1 MESRWLKISR
11 MRKSLKMMS
20 STYKK
25 MRKMD
30 NFKMI
35 RMMKSSKRRLRERKM
50 KMESGKVNKWRV
62 INKKRKAGLKK
73 EKSMMMQSSRGNNLR
88 KKETSSQ
95 SMPVSFLFRS
105 NRR

>member
-1 MESRWLKISR
+1 MMILLLWAMRIHRKKFRMESRWLKISR

-62 INKKRKAGLKK
+62 IYKKRKAGLKK
-73 EKSMMMQSSRGNNLR
+73 EKSMMM
-88 KKETSSQ
+88 
-95 SMPVSFLFRS
+95 
-105 NRR
+105 